1 MRKVYQVK
9 KLFLA
14 MMLCLG
20 LILVILNTHEAW
32 GNQSLFQKVRTE
44 SFAKLGDIPKPNKPM
59 RIGAVL
65 ITLANPYWVSM
76 KDGYENTARELG
88 VQIDIHAAPQ
98 ENSITA
104 QLDILEN
111 MVAKGYDA
119 ICAHTIT
126 SQNLIPG
133 LVKATKKGLI
143 IVTDKR
149 VDLKAA
155 KEAGANPIV
164 IGLVDY
170 YEQGKMGAEYIV
182 QRLKRMGGGKV
193 AIIEGLPGAPQSEA
207 RRDGARDV
215 FKTDPSI
222 NLVSIQPANWDRMKA
237 YNVTTNLLQAHPDL
251 KGIMCANDVM
261 ALAAVEAIEAA
272 GKKGQVVVVGI
283 DLISQAKEAIAQ
295 GRLSG
300 SVAQSAYIIA
310 EVYAR
315 TAIAAAMGRKIPEGL
330 SVPSALA
337 TKENISSLSDWK

>member
-1 MRKVYQVK
+1 MSNRSERKRW
-9 KLFLA
+9 LWPI
-14 MMLCLG
+14 
-20 LILVILNTHEAW
+20 LIWMGATFSLTFHGAW
-32 GNQSLFQKVRTE
+32 ADQSVFQKVRLE
-44 SFAKLGDIPKPNKPM
+44 SFSKLGDLPKPNKPL

-76 KDGYENTARELG
+76 KEGYEHTAKELG
-88 VQIDIHAAPQ
+88 VQIDIQAAPQ

-133 LVKATKKGLI
+133 LVKATKKGVI
-143 IVTDKR
+143 VVTDKR
-149 VDLKAA
+149 VDIKAA
-155 KEAGANPIV
+155 REAGADPIV

-182 QRLKRMGGGKV
+182 RQLKKTGGGKV

-207 RRDGARDV
+207 RRNGARDV
-215 FKTDPSI
+215 FQADPSI
-222 NLVSIQPANWDRMKA
+222 NLVSVQPANWDRMKA

-251 KGIMCANDVM
+251 KGILCANDVM

-272 GKKGQVVVVGI
+272 GKRGQIVVVGI
-283 DLISQAKEAIAQ
+283 DLISQAREAILQ
-295 GRLSG
+295 GRLSA
-300 SVAQSAYIIA
+300 SVAQSAFIIA

-315 TAIAAAMGRKIPEGL
+315 TAVAAALGRRIPEGL

-337 TKENISSLSDWK
+337 TKENIHGFADWK

>member
-1 MRKVYQVK
+1 MRRIDRVK
-9 KLFLA
+9 KYFGVGVLL
-14 MMLCLG
+14 MG
-20 LILVILNTHEAW
+20 LTLVILNGQKSW
-32 GNQSLFQKVRTE
+32 GEQSLFQKVRTE
-44 SFAKLGDIPKPNKPM
+44 SFAKLGDIPRPSKPM

-76 KDGYENTARELG
+76 KEGYENTARELG
-88 VQIDIHAAPQ
+88 VQIDIQAAPQ

-182 QRLKRMGGGKV
+182 QRLKKMGGGKV

-215 FKTDPSI
+215 FKADPSI
-222 NLVSIQPANWDRMKA
+222 HLVSVQPANWDRMKA
-237 YNVTTNLLQAHPDL
+237 YNVATNLLQAHPDL

-272 GKKGQVVVVGI
+272 GKKGQVAVVGI

-300 SVAQSAYIIA
+300 SVAQSAFIIA

-315 TAIAAAMGRKIPEGL
+315 TAIAAAVGRKIPEGL